1 MQGVIIQYYIIYF
14 VSQKVLAWAI
24 GSPFKLAPVPFQTVP
39 ILSETF
45 SHFLASLC
53 EGMQL
58 HLPLELFTG

>member
-1 MQGVIIQYYIIYF
+1 MQGAIIQYYIIYF

-45 SHFLASLC
+45 SHFLAS
-53 EGMQL
+53 
-58 HLPLELFTG
+58 